1 MTLNR
6 ALLQEARERLIGR
19 DPDYLS
25 LNDAIGQFALDLAG
39 EKLQD
44 AGVGEV
50 LDPDD
55 YQALVETLAIA
66 IATGMHVALEA
77 GNIALDR
84 IQALLSGQ
92 EWTADVVNAIA
103 DAVRATGREVKDS
116 AEYEAEYG

>member
-1 MTLNR
+1 MALDH
-6 ALLQEARERLIGR
+6 ALLQEARERLITR

-25 LNDAIGQFALDLAG
+25 LDDAIGQFALNLAA

-44 AGVGEV
+44 AGVGEI

-55 YQALVETLAIA
+55 YQALVETAAIA

-77 GNIALDR
+77 GNTALDR

-92 EWTADVVNAIA
+92 EWTTDVTSAIA